1 MSEITIKV
9 EATDLINAMNAL
21 TNALKTNSINI
32 IGLSDKSESTVVAK
46 NQQGADT
53 TAVTLPMPA
62 PTAQSH
68 TAPTQAPASSFTVP
82 SMPPMQVPTAAPVA
96 APAAYATQ
104 TTPVTPI
111 MPMGVPTIP
120 TAPTSAPA
128 YTIEQLQTAIA
139 PLLDAG
145 KVAQIQQLV
154 QSFGVAT
161 LMDIPK
167 ERYGEF
173 ANGLR
178 NLGGVI

>member
-1 MSEITIKV
+1 MSEITIKL

-68 TAPTQAPASSFTVP
+68 TAPTQAPASSFTAP
-82 SMPPMQVPTAAPVA
+82 SMPPMQVPTAAPVITPTPY
-96 APAAYATQ
+96 APQ
-104 TTPVTPI
+104 TTPVTPT
-111 MPMGVPTIP
+111 MRMSVPT
-120 TAPTSAPA
+120 TPTSAPA

-154 QSFGVAT
+154 QSFGVDT
-161 LMDIPK
+161 LMGIPK

>member
-9 EATDLINAMNAL
+9 EATDLISAMNAL
-21 TNALKTNSINI
+21 ANALNANSRNI
-32 IGLSDKSESTVVAK
+32 MGASDKSESAVIAK
-46 NQQGADT
+46 NQQPADA
-53 TAVTLPMPA
+53 TAVTLPMTA
-62 PTAQSH
+62 PTAQSY
-68 TAPTQAPASSFTVP
+68 TAPAQSPVSSFTVP

-96 APAAYATQ
+96 TPTTYAPQ
-104 TTPVTPI
+104 TAPVTPT
-111 MPMGVPTIP
+111 MPMGVP

-161 LMDIPK
+161 LMDMPK